1 MANDVVVICN
11 GVPVVTA
18 RVACPLLGDPGCM
31 IAIWPAG
38 LGFAREAWMVTLPEA
53 LGELTVNVA
62 VAGLDPLIDVG
73 LEPPSEY
80 VTWIPLGLVVA
91 VPTSTVTSGLAIWL
105 MS

>member
-1 MANDVVVICN
+1 
-11 GVPVVTA
+11 
-18 RVACPLLGDPGCM
+18 M

-105 MS
+105 WRATSSPVSTKFHTIGFWLMS